1 MKSFREFLDD
11 LMDDY
16 PEISFG
22 LHQCGNLDRAFRFL
36 SKVGFAISEID
47 IVAQDE
53 FTLDV
58 ILPFQND
65 LRVLVLGVT

>member
-1 MKSFREFLDD
+1 MKSFREFLQELKDE
-11 LMDDY
+11 Y
-16 PEISFG
+16 PELAHG
-22 LHQCGNLDRAFRFL
+22 LAKCANLDRAFRFL
-36 SKVGFAISEID
+36 TKVGFSIGDMD

-58 ILPFQND
+58 VMPFNND